1 MVEEDE
7 EVESKDGAAT
17 VALGVERE
25 PLPRR
30 GRFEGRNGALS
41 LLLVVVVAF
50 LLSFLDDDLLSS
62 LDTTKV
68 VLMVEEEEEVE
79 VKVEVE

>member
-50 LLSFLDDDLLSS
+50 LLSFLDDDLL